1 MEKKQVQT
9 MLFQV
14 LNEKENDEIVTLALP
29 EKEQEIWIQFRD
41 GTKYKICIEDTKE
54 VF

>member
-1 MEKKQVQT
+1 MEKKQIQT
-9 MLFQV
+9 MLFHA

-29 EKEQEIWIQFRD
+29 ENEQEIWIQFQD
-41 GTKYKICIEDTKE
+41 GTKYRICIEETEE